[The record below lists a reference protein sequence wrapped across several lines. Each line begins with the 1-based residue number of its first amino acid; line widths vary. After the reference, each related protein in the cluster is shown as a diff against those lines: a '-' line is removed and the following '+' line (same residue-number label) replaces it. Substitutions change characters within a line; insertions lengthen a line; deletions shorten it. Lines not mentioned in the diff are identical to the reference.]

1 MFACCLCR
9 FHTEGID
16 TIASNRKEMANMKAE
31 TKGCS
36 KCTKYTAL
44 AVAVALVLWVPV
56 KMTARTLVG
65 GAFTGRDAGIETQKT
80 AGETF
85 KNILVLK
92 DVPAGELIPSMRY
105 VSASLG
111 VGCDVTTA
119 TKPTIL
125 TATTSRRSNE
135 RAI

>member
-1 MFACCLCR
+1 
-9 FHTEGID
+9 
-16 TIASNRKEMANMKAE
+16 MKAE

-65 GAFTGRDAGIETQKT
+65 GAFTGRDVGIETQKT

-105 VSASLG
+105 V
-111 VGCDVTTA
+111 
-119 TKPTIL
+119 
-125 TATTSRRSNE
+125 
-135 RAI
+135 